1 MRLPDTNV
9 LLYAVNRHSPQNA
22 VAHDWLERSAREP
35 QGMAMVWVTLVGF
48 IRLATRAAIVPEPLS
63 VERALAQVQQ
73 WLDHPL
79 VHLLQP
85 GARHMDIL
93 ARLLLE
99 AGTAG
104 NLTSDAHIAAIAI
117 EHNAEVLTFD
127 KDFARFSGLRYQI
140 LS

>member
-73 WLDHPL
+73 WLDHPV

-127 KDFARFSGLRYQI
+127 KDFARFTGLRYQI

>member
-22 VAHDWLERSAREP
+22 VARDWLERSAREP

-63 VERALAQVQQ
+63 TARALAQVQQ
-73 WLDHPL
+73 WLDHPAAR
-79 VHLLQP
+79 LLQP
-85 GARHMDIL
+85 GPRHMDIL
-93 ARLLLE
+93 SRLLLE
-99 AGTAG
+99 AGSAG
-104 NLTSDAHIAAIAI
+104 NLTTDAHIAAIAI
-117 EHNAEVLTFD
+117 EHNAEVLSFD
-127 KDFARFSGLRYQI
+127 KDFARFTGLRYQL

>member
-73 WLDHPL
+73 WLDHPV

>member
-73 WLDHPL
+73 WLDHPV

-117 EHNAEVLTFD
+117 EHNAEVLSFD
-127 KDFARFSGLRYQI
+127 KDFARFTGLRYQL

>member
-22 VAHDWLERSAREP
+22 VARDWLDRSAREP

-48 IRLATRAAIVPEPLS
+48 IRLATRAAIVPEPLG
-63 VERALAQVQQ
+63 VDRALAQVQQ
-73 WLDHPL
+73 WLDHPS
-79 VHLLQP
+79 VQLLQP
-85 GARHMDIL
+85 GVRHMDIL

-104 NLTSDAHIAAIAI
+104 NLTSNAHIAAVAI
-117 EHNAEVLTFD
+117 EHGAEVLSFD
-127 KDFARFSGLRYQI
+127 KDFAKFTGLRYKIQ
-140 LS
+140 S